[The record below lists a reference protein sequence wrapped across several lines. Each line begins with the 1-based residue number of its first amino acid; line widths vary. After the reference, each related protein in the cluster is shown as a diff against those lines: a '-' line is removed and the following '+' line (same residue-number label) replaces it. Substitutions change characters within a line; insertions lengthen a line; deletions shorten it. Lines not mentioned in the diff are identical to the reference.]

1 MIDITTGDPEIIDT
15 KNRMRKHFDIDVTVK
30 EQSHNLDIKIF
41 YEEDLDGDNPELDR
55 IEIENNRMFF
65 GENDTEDVGSLWNEA
80 LADWFDTKFASFGL
94 EDSQKEFDEVFST
107 VWEYLE
113 EKGLA

>member
-1 MIDITTGDPEIIDT
+1 MIDITAGDPIVSNT
-15 KNRMRKHFDIDVTVK
+15 RNRMRKQFDIDVTIK

-41 YEEDLDGDNPELDR
+41 YEEDLDGDSPELDR
-55 IEIENNRMFF
+55 IEIENNRIFF
-65 GENDTEDVGSLWNEA
+65 GENDTEDVGSRLHEA
-80 LADWFDTKFASFGL
+80 LAEWFDTRYEEFSGG
-94 EDSQKEFDEVFST
+94 ETEEEFDAIFSA